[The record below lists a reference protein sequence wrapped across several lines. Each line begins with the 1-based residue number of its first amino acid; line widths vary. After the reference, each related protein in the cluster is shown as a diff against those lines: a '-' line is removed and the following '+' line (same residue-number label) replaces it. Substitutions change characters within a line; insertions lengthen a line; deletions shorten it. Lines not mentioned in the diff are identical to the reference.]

1 MKLFRNLNIRL
12 KILIPVS
19 LLGVMLL
26 ITGVMSVINMQRIMK
41 ASKQISEEYSEAAIE
56 FGRFSSQ
63 FESLQKTIYALIVAD
78 NTGTMENLTE
88 EAEVLYASLEED
100 CNSLA
105 SLLTGEVQISDF
117 QKLVTNYTNYENAC
131 KQAIEMKHADESS
144 RAAAMANTTLTT
156 EGVVIGGQIDDLITD
171 IQLDMERAIAR
182 ENQIYQKSIV
192 SVVVMIGVGILILG
206 VVIWIC
212 WQWVCK
218 RLIRMNGQ
226 LRGINQTIDE
236 GQGDLTQRVQVESSD
251 EIGQLAGGINRFI
264 ETLQLIM
271 GQINSSS
278 TQLDSIVNLV
288 SDKIATANINSNDIS
303 SLMEELSSSME
314 EVSGNVTGI
323 RSSIGVMDDNIEEL
337 ANASQNLFDY
347 ADSMQK
353 RAERLEQGAVENK
366 QQMSNVVLEIIDR
379 LRQAIEESRKVERVN
394 ELTQEILAISSQT
407 NLLAL
412 NASIEAARAGE
423 AGKGFAVVAEEI
435 GQLADSSR
443 IAANNIQSI
452 NGVVVVAVNELV
464 ESANTIVEY
473 INENI
478 LADYDQFVNAGK
490 QYNQDAIYVNEIVER
505 FNTMSMDLRK
515 LVGTITASIGGIN
528 LAVEE
533 SSKGTAN
540 VAVNTSNLVKDIEEI
555 STAMTDN
562 QQVAGE
568 LTREAERFVFHKAVY

>member
-26 ITGVMSVINMQRIMK
+26 ITGVMSVINMQRIMN
-41 ASKQISEEYSEAAIE
+41 ASRQISEEYSEAAIQ

-63 FESLQKTIYALIVAD
+63 FESLQKTVYALIVAD
-78 NTGTMENLTE
+78 NTGTVENLTE
-88 EAEVLYASLEED
+88 EAEALYTGLEKD

-105 SLLTGEVQISDF
+105 GVLTGEEQISDF
-117 QKLVTNYTNYENAC
+117 QKLVTNFTNYENAC

-156 EGVVIGGQIDDLITD
+156 EGVVIGGQIDDLIAD
-171 IQLDMERAIAR
+171 IQLDMERAIGR
-182 ENQIYQKSIV
+182 EDQIYNSSMV
-192 SVVVMIGVGILILG
+192 SVVVMIAVGILIWG
-206 VVIWIC
+206 AVIWIC

-218 RLIRMNGQ
+218 RLIRINGQ

-271 GQINSSS
+271 GHINSSS
-278 TQLDSIVNLV
+278 MQLDAIVNLV
-288 SDKIATANINSNDIS
+288 SDKILTANVNSNDIS
-303 SLMEELSSSME
+303 SLMEELTSSME
-314 EVSGNVTGI
+314 EVSVNVTGI
-323 RSSIGVMDDNIEEL
+323 RSSIGVMDSNIEEL

-353 RAERLEQGAVENK
+353 RAEQLEQGAVENK

-423 AGKGFAVVAEEI
+423 AGKGFAVVAGEI

-452 NGVVVVAVNELV
+452 NGMVVVAVNELV
-464 ESANTIVEY
+464 ESANTIVDY

-478 LADYDQFVNAGK
+478 LADYDQFVDAGK

-505 FNTMSMDLRK
+505 FNIMSMDLRK

-568 LTREAERFVFHKAVY
+568 LTREAERFVFEKAVY

>member
-192 SVVVMIGVGILILG
+192 SVVVMIAVGILIWG
-206 VVIWIC
+206 AVIWIC

>member
-1 MKLFRNLNIRL
+1 MKLFRNLNVRL

-26 ITGVMSVINMQRIMK
+26 ITGVMSVINMQRIMN
-41 ASKQISEEYSEAAIE
+41 ASKQISEEYSEAAIQ

-88 EAEVLYASLEED
+88 EAETLYVGLETD
-100 CNSLA
+100 CKTLA
-105 SLLTGEVQISDF
+105 GVLTGEEQVRDF

-156 EGVVIGGQIDDLITD
+156 EGVVIGGQIDELITD
-171 IQLDMERAIAR
+171 IQLDMERAIAH

-192 SVVVMIGVGILILG
+192 SVVVMIAVGILIWG
-206 VVIWIC
+206 AVIWIC

-353 RAERLEQGAVENK
+353 RAEQLEQGAVENK

-423 AGKGFAVVAEEI
+423 AGKGFAVVAGEI

-452 NGVVVVAVNELV
+452 NGMVVVAVNELV

-568 LTREAERFVFHKAVY
+568 LTREAERFVFKKAVY